1 MTTAYGEDPQLSS
14 VSVQGQPEEEL
25 DAALALAGAGDS
37 EGFATLWR
45 CLHPPLVRYLRVID
59 PRHAEDVASETWV
72 LVLRDLG
79 AFRGDSS
86 QFRPWLFTI
95 ARRRSVDA
103 ARARHRQSTGLVDRL
118 SSLERPVPVPA
129 ADAEAYDAMLLDR
142 ALLLIQQLPQDQA
155 EVVALRIVAGLD
167 VAAVA
172 ELLHKKPGHV
182 RVLCHRGLQ
191 RLAQTLTPERLVV

>member
-1 MTTAYGEDPQLSS
+1 MTTAHDEDPELNS
-14 VSVQGQPEEEL
+14 VGVPGRPEEDL
-25 DAALALAGAGDS
+25 DAALALARAGNS

-59 PRHAEDVASETWV
+59 DRHAEDVASETWAR
-72 LVLRDLG
+72 VLRALG
-79 AFRGDSS
+79 SFRGDSS
-86 QFRPWLFTI
+86 QFRAWLFTI

-103 ARARHRQSTGLVDRL
+103 ARARHRQSTELIDQPN
-118 SSLERPVPVPA
+118 SLERLVPVPA
-129 ADAEAYDAMLLDR
+129 ADTEAYDAMLLDR
-142 ALLLIQQLPQDQA
+142 ALQLIRQLPPDQA

-172 ELLHKKPGHV
+172 QLVDKKPGHV

-191 RLAQTLTPERLVV
+191 RLAQTLTPERFVV